1 LAIVVANPVDWE
13 LEDGESE
20 AVGAVIIVVVAGKK
34 KWRKRKAIVGNI
46 ILKYE

>member
-20 AVGAVIIVVVAGKK
+20 AVGVIIVVVAGKK
-34 KWRKRKAIVGNI
+34 KWRQRKAIVGNI